1 MLLLAPFGRS
11 AAKRIR
17 SNSFNIHKQI
27 VNIRSKSFA
36 PFLTWMKDFLE
47 SLLELLQHLFEWIL
61 QCISI
66 CNWVVFLCIQRI
78 GNIQIL
84 FLMQLSCKVRINPQ
98 QIFSEKSKKSINNW
112 LSILRTLWLSTF
124 IDELNQS
131 IDNYWHLFSTR
142 STNIDQLF
150 HDQFL
155 YLTSRF
161 HIVMHLFSNRSQM
174 TLKSGK
180 KKRSGTWATDE
191 CVTDVYHSSMESIC
205 FIQWREKKKRFT
217 HTCLV
222 MLGCLR
228 ACVSLGIFKSQTLL
242 FVSVLLYFFT
252 QFLEKVF

>member
-1 MLLLAPFGRS
+1 M
-11 AAKRIR
+11 KRIR

-36 PFLTWMKDFLE
+36 PFLTWTKDFLE

-66 CNWVVFLCIQRI
+66 CNWVAFLCIQRI

-84 FLMQLSCKVRINPQ
+84 FLTQLLCKVRINPQ
-98 QIFSEKSKKSINNW
+98 QIFSEKSKKSINW
-112 LSILRTLWLSTF
+112 LSILRTLWLLTF

-155 YLTSRF
+155 F
-161 HIVMHLFSNRSQM
+161 N
-174 TLKSGK
+174 K
-180 KKRSGTWATDE
+180 
-191 CVTDVYHSSMESIC
+191 
-205 FIQWREKKKRFT
+205 
-217 HTCLV
+217 
-222 MLGCLR
+222 
-228 ACVSLGIFKSQTLL
+228 
-242 FVSVLLYFFT
+242 
-252 QFLEKVF
+252 